1 MDEHERLN
9 RIAVAL
15 RRAYELVEE
24 DSEMQGYIAEA
35 LAYADGDLSSFDDDE
50 HNLEDDDEHNLE
62 DDDEH
67 NLEDEVDTYHGW
79 DCTPA
84 ELTAEIEQLRE
95 ENKQL
100 RRAVAVAPELL
111 LCLTEVLDADGDLY
125 VMDFDRYRAAIAKAK
140 KEILEHNV

>member
-1 MDEHERLN
+1 MNEQERLN
-9 RIAVAL
+9 RIAIAL
-15 RRAYELVEE
+15 RAAYELVEE
-24 DSEMQGYIAEA
+24 GSEAHGYIAEA
-35 LAYADGDLSSFDDDE
+35 LAYADGDSSSFDE
-50 HNLEDDDEHNLE
+50 ED
-62 DDDEH
+62 

-125 VMDFDRYRAAIAKAK
+125 VMDFDRYRAAIAKAE
-140 KEILEHNV
+140 KEILEHKV